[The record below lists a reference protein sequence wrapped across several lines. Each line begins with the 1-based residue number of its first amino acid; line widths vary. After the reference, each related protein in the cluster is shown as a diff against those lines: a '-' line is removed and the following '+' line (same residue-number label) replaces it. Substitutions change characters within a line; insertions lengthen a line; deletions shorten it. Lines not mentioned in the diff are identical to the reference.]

1 MPSVDSQ
8 NPFEPPSE
16 EKSSESPSTSSIPAT
31 VAVAL
36 AAGTLLVL
44 IQVAETGYLLDRQES
59 WYESLPRM
67 SVVSGGLMIRPVVS
81 GGLMVSLFLRSR
93 VGWAA
98 ARLYFSFGVLT
109 TLAFLV
115 LAWTRLEGLLPVILG
130 LIGLGL
136 HLIILFG
143 LSTELAR
150 RYYGL
155 ACPECD
161 HVNAGG
167 EDWLCF
173 QRICHK
179 CRHRW

>member
-1 MPSVDSQ
+1 MTANDSQ

-16 EKSSESPSTSSIPAT
+16 EKSSEAPATSSIPAT

-44 IQVAETGYLLDRQES
+44 VQVAEAGYLLNRHKS
-59 WYESLPRM
+59 WYESLP
-67 SVVSGGLMIRPVVS
+67 LMPVVS

-98 ARLYFSFGVLT
+98 ARLYFGFGVLT

-130 LIGLGL
+130 LIRLGL

-173 QRICHK
+173 QRICSK